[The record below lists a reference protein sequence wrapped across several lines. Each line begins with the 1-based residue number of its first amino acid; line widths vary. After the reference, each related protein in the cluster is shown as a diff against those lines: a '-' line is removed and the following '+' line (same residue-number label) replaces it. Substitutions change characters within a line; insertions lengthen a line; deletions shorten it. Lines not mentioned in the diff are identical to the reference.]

1 MTTIA
6 TPPAAALDALLDRIS
21 AGKLLTADEADL
33 LRAGVT
39 GLRRTAGGL
48 QRRSQQ
54 QAARIAELEADGQAV
69 LKREA
74 IDRVAAVARVVYA
87 AERGETATLVEEI
100 AHHAMALGYRL
111 DEAETALARVRLG
124 ADLLALAD
132 MTVDAREVARIAL
145 DVLDSKAPAAQPQH
159 LRDRLAA
166 AIRAAACPGC
176 CPVPHACH
184 LTRPQPTVWDQD
196 GRVIEVE
203 ISGPIDRVAAIIAGA
218 LAGPAA
224 DRPAA

>member
-6 TPPAAALDALLDRIS
+6 TPPAATLDALLDRLS
-21 AGKLLTADEADL
+21 AGKPLTAAEADL

-54 QAARIAELEADGQAV
+54 QAARISELE
-69 LKREA
+69 
-74 IDRVAAVARVVYA
+74 AVARV
-87 AERGETATLVEEI
+87 TATARAEFVAEQGTTSSPAEEL
-100 AHHAMALGYRL
+100 AYHAMGLGYRL
-111 DEAETALARVRLG
+111 DDALA
-124 ADLLALAD
+124 
-132 MTVDAREVARIAL
+132 
-145 DVLDSKAPAAQPQH
+145 AQQPP

-218 LAGPAA
+218 LAGEAS
-224 DRPAA
+224 

>member
-6 TPPAAALDALLDRIS
+6 TPPAAALDALLDRLS
-21 AGKLLTADEADL
+21 AGKPLTSDEAAM

-54 QAARIAELEADGQAV
+54 QAARISELES
-69 LKREA
+69 EA
-74 IDRVAAVARVVYA
+74 
-87 AERGETATLVEEI
+87 GEL
-100 AHHAMALGYRL
+100 RQ
-111 DEAETALARVRLG
+111 
-124 ADLLALAD
+124 LAD
-132 MTVDAREVARIAL
+132 APRLSPATCSCGGRGISHLHADVHQPIA
-145 DVLDSKAPAAQPQH
+145 AAQQPP

-184 LTRPQPTVWDQD
+184 LTRPQPTLWDQD
-196 GRVIEVE
+196 GRVLEVA

-224 DRPAA
+224 DLPAA

>member
-6 TPPAAALDALLDRIS
+6 TPPAAALDAVLNRLS
-21 AGKLLTADEADL
+21 AGKTLTAAEADL

-54 QAARIAELEADGQAV
+54 QAARIAELEQQAAPREQCGSTVYLPLGGGQVECVLRPGHSGSHAD
-69 LKREA
+69 
-74 IDRVAAVARVVYA
+74 
-87 AERGETATLVEEI
+87 ERDQRWRLTAPE
-100 AHHAMALGYRL
+100 
-111 DEAETALARVRLG
+111 
-124 ADLLALAD
+124 
-132 MTVDAREVARIAL
+132 
-145 DVLDSKAPAAQPQH
+145 PP

-166 AIRAAACPGC
+166 AIRAATCPGC

-196 GRVIEVE
+196 GRVLEIE

-218 LAGPAA
+218 LAGEAS
-224 DRPAA
+224 

>member
-6 TPPAAALDALLDRIS
+6 TPPAAVLDALLDRLS
-21 AGKLLTADEADL
+21 AGKTLTADEANL

-54 QAARIAELEADGQAV
+54 QAARIAELEADAQAV

-74 IDRVAAVARVVYA
+74 ITPVAATARAEYVA
-87 AERGETATLVEEI
+87 EQGATSSPAEEI
-100 AHHAMALGYRL
+100 AYHAMGLAYRL
-111 DEAETALARVRLG
+111 DDALA
-124 ADLLALAD
+124 
-132 MTVDAREVARIAL
+132 
-145 DVLDSKAPAAQPQH
+145 AQQPP

-166 AIRAAACPGC
+166 AIRAATCPGC

-218 LAGPAA
+218 LAGEAS
-224 DRPAA
+224 

>member
-6 TPPAAALDALLDRIS
+6 TPSAAALDALLDRLS
-21 AGKLLTADEADL
+21 AGKPLTADEVDL

-54 QAARIAELEADGQAV
+54 QAARIAELEAIAQV
-69 LKREA
+69 
-74 IDRVAAVARVVYA
+74 
-87 AERGETATLVEEI
+87 TATARAEFVAEQGTTSSPAEEI
-100 AHHAMALGYRL
+100 AYHAMGLAYRL
-111 DEAETALARVRLG
+111 DDALA
-124 ADLLALAD
+124 
-132 MTVDAREVARIAL
+132 
-145 DVLDSKAPAAQPQH
+145 APEPP

-166 AIRAAACPGC
+166 AIRAAA

-218 LAGPAA
+218 LAGEAS
-224 DRPAA
+224 

>member
-6 TPPAAALDALLDRIS
+6 TPPAAALDALLDRLS
-21 AGKLLTADEADL
+21 AGKPLTSDEVDL

-54 QAARIAELEADGQAV
+54 QAARIAELEADAQAV

-74 IDRVAAVARVVYA
+74 VANV
-87 AERGETATLVEEI
+87 TATARAEYVAEQGMTSSPLEEI
-100 AHHAMALGYRL
+100 AYHAMGLAYRL
-111 DEAETALARVRLG
+111 DDALA
-124 ADLLALAD
+124 
-132 MTVDAREVARIAL
+132 
-145 DVLDSKAPAAQPQH
+145 AQQPPP
-159 LRDRLAA
+159 RDRL
-166 AIRAAACPGC
+166 AACPGC

-184 LTRPQPTVWDQD
+184 LTRPQPTVWDQN
-196 GRVIEVE
+196 GRVLEVE

-218 LAGPAA
+218 LAGEAP
-224 DRPAA
+224 

>member
-6 TPPAAALDALLDRIS
+6 TPPATALDALLDRLS
-21 AGKLLTADEADL
+21 AGKPLTTDEAAV

-54 QAARIAELEADGQAV
+54 QAARIAELEEQAAPREQCGSTAYLPLGGGQVECVLRPNHSGSHAD
-69 LKREA
+69 
-74 IDRVAAVARVVYA
+74 
-87 AERGETATLVEEI
+87 ERDQRWSL
-100 AHHAMALGYRL
+100 
-111 DEAETALARVRLG
+111 
-124 ADLLALAD
+124 
-132 MTVDAREVARIAL
+132 
-145 DVLDSKAPAAQPQH
+145 AAQQPP

-166 AIRAAACPGC
+166 AIRAATCPGC

-184 LTRPQPTVWDQD
+184 LTRPQPTVWDQN
-196 GRVIEVE
+196 GRVIEVA

-218 LAGPAA
+218 LAGPAP